1 MGSYSKAIGA
11 GFIATVILSIIM
23 VLKTVMGVMPQMNAI
38 AMLTQMAHGMAGM
51 PASPV
56 VGWVLH
62 FVIGS
67 ILWGVLYALLYAK
80 LPGASALP
88 KALGFSVLAWLLMM
102 VVVMPMAGQGIFGLA
117 IGPMASVA
125 TLMLHLIWGVAL
137 GMTYRVLTRQSDKGK
152 GRPIHA

>member
-1 MGSYSKAIGA
+1 MGSYIKAIGA

-23 VLKTVMGVMPQMNAI
+23 VLKSMMGVMPQMNAI

-51 PASPV
+51 PASPA

-67 ILWGVLYALLYAK
+67 LIWGVLFALLYAK

-88 KALGFSVLAWLLMM
+88 KALSFSVLAWLLMM
-102 VVVMPMAGQGIFGLA
+102 VVVMPIAGQGLFGLG
-117 IGPMASVA
+117 IGVMASVA
-125 TLMLHLIWGVAL
+125 TLVLHLIWGLAL
-137 GMTYRVLTRQSDKGK
+137 GVSYRMLNGQSGTEH
-152 GRPIHA
+152 GYSSRA